1 MERIGL
7 TKIFISCAL
16 PYANGPCHLGH
27 LRSTYIPADI
37 YARYNRMAGNE
48 VLMVCATDEHGT
60 PIAVKADAEGIK
72 PIEVAKR
79 YHDMIAED
87 IRSCDISLDNFTRTT
102 DEMHYKISQDF
113 FKYLYDKG
121 LIYEETIQQLYCENC
136 EKFLPDRYVEGIC
149 PVCGAEARGDHC
161 EVCGRALDPIE
172 LLEPRCL
179 TCGNTPVIR
188 DSIQYFFK
196 LSHFQEQLEDY
207 ISTNEYLPPNVRN
220 YAQNW
225 LKEGLQ
231 DWIMTRDMKWGIPVP
246 LEGAEGKVI
255 YVWGEAFIGY
265 ISSAAQW
272 SRKSGKAWEDYWA
285 GHVVHFI
292 GKDIIYHHSLF
303 WPAMLLGHDC
313 KLPDDIFAGEF
324 LSLEGRKMSTSKNWV
339 IWVADFVKDFDSDL
353 LRYYL
358 TINAPLNKD
367 TDFSWD
373 EFQRRINDELADVI
387 GNFLHRTFTFTK
399 KFFDGKVPE
408 YKNPSADDIEFEQ
421 AIKELPDKVGELI
434 SGMKFRE
441 GLVEIILT
449 AKKGNKYF
457 NDQEPWKAVKEDM
470 EKASNCLYLSNQ
482 LCKAMAVLLKPY
494 IPNKADAICN
504 IINIPTEN
512 TWDDAKVFLEVGH
525 EINKAKPLFKKIEDK
540 VIEEQKEKLYKN
552 LEDSDIESKE
562 ESDKKG
568 SDKDKENK
576 NNDNE
581 SNVNNEG
588 EKMDLISI
596 DDFAKVEIRI
606 GKIVECE
613 KIEKSNKLLK
623 TQIDIGEKT
632 IQVVAG
638 LGKRYAP
645 EDLVGK
651 KVPVVTNLKPAKLMG
666 EKSEG
671 MIMAT
676 ESAAILTPDDCEI
689 GELLM

>member
-1 MERIGL
+1 
-7 TKIFISCAL
+7 
-16 PYANGPCHLGH
+16 
-27 LRSTYIPADI
+27 
-37 YARYNRMAGNE
+37 MAGNE

-60 PIAVKADAEGIK
+60 PIAVKADAEGKK

-102 DEMHYKISQDF
+102 DELQYKISQDF

-172 LLEPRCL
+172 LVEPKCL

-188 DSIQYFFK
+188 DSTQYFFK
-196 LSHFQEQLEDY
+196 LSHFQKQLEEY
-207 ISTNEYLPPNVRN
+207 IATNEYLPPNVRN

-272 SRKSGKAWEDYWA
+272 SRKSGKPWEDYWA

-387 GNFLHRTFTFTK
+387 GNFLHRTFTFTN

-408 YKNPSADDIEFEQ
+408 YKNPSEADLEFEQ

-434 SGMKFRE
+434 SDMKFRE

-482 LCKAMAVLLKPY
+482 LCKAMAILLKPY
-494 IPNKADAICN
+494 IPNKADAICD

-512 TWDDAKVFLEVGH
+512 TWDDAKVFLETGH

-552 LEDSDIESKE
+552 LEDSETGSKDKDDKKDSKKDKKNEKESK
-562 ESDKKG
+562 D
-568 SDKDKENK
+568 
-576 NNDNE
+576 
-581 SNVNNEG
+581 NNEG

>member
-1 MERIGL
+1 
-7 TKIFISCAL
+7 
-16 PYANGPCHLGH
+16 
-27 LRSTYIPADI
+27 
-37 YARYNRMAGNE
+37 MAGNE

-60 PIAVKADAEGIK
+60 PIAVKADAEGKK
-72 PIEVAKR
+72 PIEIAKR

-102 DEMHYKISQDF
+102 DELHYKISQDF

-172 LLEPRCL
+172 LLEPKCL

-188 DSIQYFFK
+188 DSTQYFFK
-196 LSHFQEQLEDY
+196 LSHFQKPLEEY

-255 YVWGEAFIGY
+255 YGWGEAFIGY

-272 SRKSGKAWEDYWA
+272 SRKSGKAWEDYWD

-408 YKNPSADDIEFEQ
+408 YANPSAEDLEFEQ
-421 AIKELPDKVGELI
+421 AIKELPDNVGDLI
-434 SGMKFRE
+434 ASMKFRE
-441 GLVEIILT
+441 GLVEIIKT

-552 LEDSDIESKE
+552 LEDSESDSKE
-562 ESDKKG
+562 NDSNDKK
-568 SDKDKENK
+568 SKDKDDKDSK
-576 NNDNE
+576 GKD
-581 SNVNNEG
+581 EG

-596 DDFAKVEIRI
+596 DDFAKVEIKI
-606 GKIVECE
+606 GKILECE

-623 TQIDIGEKT
+623 TQIDIGDKT

-645 EDLVGK
+645 EDLIGK

>member
-1 MERIGL
+1 
-7 TKIFISCAL
+7 
-16 PYANGPCHLGH
+16 
-27 LRSTYIPADI
+27 
-37 YARYNRMAGNE
+37 MAGNE

-60 PIAVKADAEGIK
+60 PIAVKADAEGK
-72 PIEVAKR
+72 EPIEVAKR
-79 YHDMIAED
+79 YHDMIVED
-87 IRSCDISLDNFTRTT
+87 INSCDISFDNFARTT
-102 DEMHYKISQDF
+102 DEIHYQISQNF

-172 LLEPRCL
+172 LVEPRCL

-188 DSIQYFFK
+188 DSTQYFFK
-196 LSHFQEQLEDY
+196 LSHFQKPLEEY
-207 ISTNEYLPPNVRN
+207 ISTNPYLPPNVRN

-265 ISSAAQW
+265 MSSAAAW
-272 SRKSGKAWEDYWA
+272 SKRTGIPWEDYWN

-303 WPAMLLGHDC
+303 WPAMLLGRDC

-339 IWVADFVKDFDSDL
+339 VWVADFVKDFDSDL

-373 EFQRRINDELADVI
+373 EFQRRVNDELADVI
-387 GNFLHRTFTFTK
+387 GNFLHRTFTFTN

-408 YKNPSADDIEFEQ
+408 YKNPSEADLEFEQ
-421 AIKELPDKVGELI
+421 AIKELPDKVGDLI
-434 SGMKFRE
+434 ADMKFRE

-494 IPNKADAICN
+494 IPNKADAICE

-512 TWDDAKVFLEVGH
+512 TWDDAKVFLETGH

-552 LEDSDIESKE
+552 LETQENESKDDKKDDKKSE
-562 ESDKKG
+562 ES
-568 SDKDKENK
+568 KD
-576 NNDNE
+576 
-581 SNVNNEG
+581 EG

-596 DDFAKVEIRI
+596 DEFAKVEIKI
-606 GKIVECE
+606 GKILECE
-613 KIEKSNKLLK
+613 KIEKSNKLLR
-623 TQIDIGEKT
+623 TQIDIGDKT
-632 IQVVAG
+632 IQVIAG

-666 EKSEG
+666 ELSEG

>member
-1 MERIGL
+1 
-7 TKIFISCAL
+7 
-16 PYANGPCHLGH
+16 
-27 LRSTYIPADI
+27 
-37 YARYNRMAGNE
+37 MAGND

-60 PIAVKADAEGIK
+60 PIAVKADAEGK
-72 PIEVAKR
+72 EPIEVAKR
-79 YHDMIAED
+79 YHDMIVED
-87 IRSCDISLDNFTRTT
+87 INSCDISFDNFARTT
-102 DEMHYKISQDF
+102 DEIHYKISQDF

-172 LLEPRCL
+172 LVEPKCL

-188 DSIQYFFK
+188 DSTQYFFK
-196 LSHFQEQLEDY
+196 LSHFQKPLEEY
-207 ISTNEYLPPNVRN
+207 ISTNPYLPPNVRN

-265 ISSAAQW
+265 MSSAAAW
-272 SRKSGKAWEDYWA
+272 SRRTGIPWEDYWN

-303 WPAMLLGHDC
+303 WPAMLLGRDC

-339 IWVADFVKDFDSDL
+339 VWVADFVKDFDSDL

-373 EFQRRINDELADVI
+373 EFQRRVNDELADVI

-408 YKNPSADDIEFEQ
+408 YKNPSEADLEFEQ
-421 AIKELPDKVGELI
+421 AIKELPDKVGDLI
-434 SGMKFRE
+434 ADMKFRE

-512 TWDDAKVFLEVGH
+512 TWDDAKVFLETGH

-552 LEDSDIESKE
+552 LETQENESKD
-562 ESDKKG
+562 DKKDDKKSKG
-568 SDKDKENK
+568 SKDKK
-576 NNDNE
+576 SKE
-581 SNVNNEG
+581 SKDEG

-596 DDFAKVEIRI
+596 DEFAKVEIKI
-606 GKIVECE
+606 GKILECE
-613 KIEKSNKLLK
+613 KIEKSNKLLR
-623 TQIDIGEKT
+623 TQIDIGDKT
-632 IQVVAG
+632 IQVIAG

-666 EKSEG
+666 ELSEG

>member
-1 MERIGL
+1 
-7 TKIFISCAL
+7 
-16 PYANGPCHLGH
+16 
-27 LRSTYIPADI
+27 
-37 YARYNRMAGNE
+37 MAGNE

-60 PIAVKADAEGIK
+60 PIAVKADAEGK
-72 PIEVAKR
+72 EPIEVAKR
-79 YHDMIAED
+79 YHDMIVED
-87 IRSCDISLDNFTRTT
+87 INSCDISFDNFARTT
-102 DEMHYKISQDF
+102 DKIHYQISQDF

-172 LLEPRCL
+172 LVEPKCL

-188 DSIQYFFK
+188 DSTQYFFK
-196 LSHFQEQLEDY
+196 LSHFQKPLEEY
-207 ISTNEYLPPNVRN
+207 ISTNPYLPPNVRN

-265 ISSAAQW
+265 MSSAAAW
-272 SRKSGKAWEDYWA
+272 SRRTGIPWEDYWN

-303 WPAMLLGHDC
+303 WPAMLLGRDC

-339 IWVADFVKDFDSDL
+339 VWVADFVKDFDSDL

-373 EFQRRINDELADVI
+373 EFQRRVNDELADVI

-408 YKNPSADDIEFEQ
+408 YKNPSEADLEFEQ
-421 AIKELPDKVGELI
+421 AIKELPDKVGDLI
-434 SGMKFRE
+434 ADMKFRE

-494 IPNKADAICN
+494 IPNKADAICE

-512 TWDDAKVFLEVGH
+512 TWDDAKVFLETGH

-540 VIEEQKEKLYKN
+540 VIEAQKEKLYKN
-552 LEDSDIESKE
+552 LETQENESKDDKKDEKKSE
-562 ESDKKG
+562 ES
-568 SDKDKENK
+568 KD
-576 NNDNE
+576 
-581 SNVNNEG
+581 EG

-596 DDFAKVEIRI
+596 DEFAKVEIKI
-606 GKIVECE
+606 GKILECE
-613 KIEKSNKLLK
+613 KIEKSNKLLR
-623 TQIDIGEKT
+623 TQIDIGDKT
-632 IQVVAG
+632 IQVIAG

-666 EKSEG
+666 GIVKTSQ
-671 MIMAT
+671 
-676 ESAAILTPDDCEI
+676 LR
-689 GELLM
+689 

>member
-1 MERIGL
+1 
-7 TKIFISCAL
+7 
-16 PYANGPCHLGH
+16 
-27 LRSTYIPADI
+27 
-37 YARYNRMAGNE
+37 MAGNE

-60 PIAVKADAEGIK
+60 PIAVKADAEGK
-72 PIEVAKR
+72 EPIEVAKR
-79 YHDMIAED
+79 YHDMIVED
-87 IRSCDISLDNFTRTT
+87 INSCDISFDNFARTT
-102 DEMHYKISQDF
+102 DEIHYQISQNF

-172 LLEPRCL
+172 LVEPKCL

-188 DSIQYFFK
+188 DSTQYFFK
-196 LSHFQEQLEDY
+196 LSHFQKPLEEY
-207 ISTNEYLPPNVRN
+207 ISTNPYLPPNVRN

-265 ISSAAQW
+265 MSSAAAW
-272 SRKSGKAWEDYWA
+272 SRRTGIPWEDYWN

-303 WPAMLLGHDC
+303 WPAMLLGRDC

-339 IWVADFVKDFDSDL
+339 VWVADFVKDFDSDL

-373 EFQRRINDELADVI
+373 EFQRRVNDELADVI

-408 YKNPSADDIEFEQ
+408 YKNPSEADLEFEQ
-421 AIKELPDKVGELI
+421 AIKELPDKVGDLI
-434 SGMKFRE
+434 ADMKFRE

-512 TWDDAKVFLEVGH
+512 TWDDAKVFLETGH

-540 VIEEQKEKLYKN
+540 VIEAQKEKLYKN
-552 LEDSDIESKE
+552 LETQENESKD
-562 ESDKKG
+562 DKKD
-568 SDKDKENK
+568 DKKSKESK
-576 NNDNE
+576 D
-581 SNVNNEG
+581 EG

-596 DDFAKVEIRI
+596 DEFAKVEIKI
-606 GKIVECE
+606 GKILECE
-613 KIEKSNKLLK
+613 KIEKSNKLLR
-623 TQIDIGEKT
+623 TQIDIGDKT
-632 IQVVAG
+632 IQVIAG

-666 EKSEG
+666 ELSEG

>member
-1 MERIGL
+1 
-7 TKIFISCAL
+7 
-16 PYANGPCHLGH
+16 
-27 LRSTYIPADI
+27 
-37 YARYNRMAGNE
+37 MAGNE

-60 PIAVKADAEGIK
+60 PIAVKADAEGKK

-102 DEMHYKISQDF
+102 DELHYKISQDF

-149 PVCGAEARGDHC
+149 PVCGADARGDHC

-172 LLEPRCL
+172 LVEPRCL

-188 DSIQYFFK
+188 DSTQYFFK
-196 LSHFQEQLEDY
+196 LSHFQEQLEEY

-272 SRKSGKAWEDYWA
+272 SRKTGIPWEDYWD

-387 GNFLHRTFTFTK
+387 GNFLHRTFTFTN

-408 YKNPSADDIEFEQ
+408 YKNPSEYDLEFEQ
-421 AIKELPDKVGELI
+421 SIKELPDKVGELI
-434 SGMKFRE
+434 AAMKFRE
-441 GLVEIILT
+441 GLVEIIKT

-494 IPNKADAICN
+494 IPNKADAICD
-504 IINIPTEN
+504 IINISTEN
-512 TWDDAKVFLEVGH
+512 TWDDAKVFLEEGH

-540 VIEEQKEKLYKN
+540 VIAEQKEKLYKN
-552 LEDSDIESKE
+552 LEDSDSESKDKSNKKDSK
-562 ESDKKG
+562 ESG
-568 SDKDKENK
+568 KDK
-576 NNDNE
+576 NNDKGSKDND
-581 SNVNNEG
+581 EG

-623 TQIDIGEKT
+623 TQIDIGDKT

-638 LGKRYAP
+638 LGKRYDP

>member
-1 MERIGL
+1 
-7 TKIFISCAL
+7 
-16 PYANGPCHLGH
+16 
-27 LRSTYIPADI
+27 
-37 YARYNRMAGNE
+37 MAGNE

-60 PIAVKADAEGIK
+60 PIAVKADAEGK
-72 PIEVAKR
+72 EPIEVAKR
-79 YHDMIAED
+79 YHDMIVED
-87 IRSCDISLDNFTRTT
+87 INSCDISFDNFARTT
-102 DEMHYKISQDF
+102 DEIHYQISQDF
-113 FKYLYDKG
+113 FKYLYNKG

-172 LLEPRCL
+172 LVEPKCL

-188 DSIQYFFK
+188 DSTQYFFK
-196 LSHFQEQLEDY
+196 LSHFQKPLEEY
-207 ISTNEYLPPNVRN
+207 ITTNPYLPPNVRN

-265 ISSAAQW
+265 MSSAAAW
-272 SRKSGKAWEDYWA
+272 SRRTGIPWEDYWN

-303 WPAMLLGHDC
+303 WPAMLLGRDC

-339 IWVADFVKDFDSDL
+339 VWVADFVKDFDSDL

-373 EFQRRINDELADVI
+373 EFQRRVNDELADVI

-408 YKNPSADDIEFEQ
+408 YKNPSEADLEFEQ
-421 AIKELPDKVGELI
+421 AIKELPDKVGDLI
-434 SGMKFRE
+434 ADMKFRE

-457 NDQEPWKAVKEDM
+457 KDQEPWKAVKEDM

-494 IPNKADAICN
+494 IPNKADAICE

-512 TWDDAKVFLEVGH
+512 TWDDAKVFLETGH

-552 LEDSDIESKE
+552 LETQENESKD
-562 ESDKKG
+562 DKKDEKK
-568 SDKDKENK
+568 SKESKD
-576 NNDNE
+576 
-581 SNVNNEG
+581 EG

-596 DDFAKVEIRI
+596 DEFAKVEIKI
-606 GKIVECE
+606 GKILECE
-613 KIEKSNKLLK
+613 KIEKSNKLLR
-623 TQIDIGEKT
+623 TQIDIGDKT
-632 IQVVAG
+632 IQVIAG

-666 EKSEG
+666 ELSEG

>member
-1 MERIGL
+1 
-7 TKIFISCAL
+7 
-16 PYANGPCHLGH
+16 
-27 LRSTYIPADI
+27 
-37 YARYNRMAGNE
+37 MAGND

-60 PIAVKADAEGIK
+60 PIAVKADAEGK
-72 PIEVAKR
+72 EPIEVAKR
-79 YHDMIAED
+79 YHDMIVED
-87 IRSCDISLDNFTRTT
+87 INSCDISFDNFARTT
-102 DEMHYKISQDF
+102 DNIHYQISQDF

-172 LLEPRCL
+172 LVEPKCL

-188 DSIQYFFK
+188 DSTQYFFK
-196 LSHFQEQLEDY
+196 LSHFQKPLEEY
-207 ISTNEYLPPNVRN
+207 ISTNPYLPPNVRN

-265 ISSAAQW
+265 ISSAAAW
-272 SRKSGKAWEDYWA
+272 SRRTGIPWEDYWN

-303 WPAMLLGHDC
+303 WPAMLLGRDC

-339 IWVADFVKDFDSDL
+339 VWVADFVKDFDSDL

-373 EFQRRINDELADVI
+373 EFQRRVNDELADVI

-408 YKNPSADDIEFEQ
+408 YKNPSEADLEFEQ
-421 AIKELPDKVGELI
+421 AIKELPDKVGDLI
-434 SGMKFRE
+434 ADMKFRE

-494 IPNKADAICN
+494 IPNKADAICE

-512 TWDDAKVFLEVGH
+512 TWDDAKVFLETGH

-540 VIEEQKEKLYKN
+540 VIEAQKEKLYKN
-552 LEDSDIESKE
+552 LETQENESKDDKKDEKKSE
-562 ESDKKG
+562 ESID
-568 SDKDKENK
+568 
-576 NNDNE
+576 
-581 SNVNNEG
+581 EG

-596 DDFAKVEIRI
+596 DEFAKVEIKI
-606 GKIVECE
+606 GKILECE
-613 KIEKSNKLLK
+613 KIEKSNKLLR
-623 TQIDIGEKT
+623 TQIDIGDKT
-632 IQVVAG
+632 IQVIAG

-666 EKSEG
+666 ELSEG

>member
-1 MERIGL
+1 M

-60 PIAVKADAEGIK
+60 PIAVRADAEGKK
-72 PIEVAKR
+72 PIEIAKR
-79 YHDMIAED
+79 YHDMIEED
-87 IRSCDISLDNFTRTT
+87 IKSCDITLDNFGRTS
-102 DEMHYKISQDF
+102 DELHYKISQDF
-113 FKYLYDKG
+113 FLYLYNKG
-121 LIYEETIQQLYCENC
+121 LIYEEAIQQLYCGDC

-149 PVCGAEARGDHC
+149 PVCGADARGDHC
-161 EVCGRALDPIE
+161 ESCGRALDPIE
-172 LLEPRCL
+172 LEEPKCL
-179 TCGNTPVIR
+179 TCGHTPVIR
-188 DSIQYFFK
+188 DSTQYFFK
-196 LSHFQEQLEDY
+196 LSHFQSQLEEY
-207 ISTNEYLPPNVRN
+207 ISTNEYLPANVRN
-220 YAQNW
+220 YAENW

-265 ISSAAQW
+265 ISSAAAW
-272 SRKSGKAWEDYWA
+272 SRRTGIPWEDYWD

-303 WPAMLLGHDC
+303 WPAMLMGHDC

-339 IWVADFVKDFDSDL
+339 IWVSDFVKDFESDL

-358 TINAPLNKD
+358 TVNAPLNKD

-373 EFQRRINDELADVI
+373 DFGRRINDELADVI

-399 KFFDGKVPE
+399 KFFDSRIPE
-408 YKNPSADDIEFEQ
+408 YADPSEEDLAFEKE
-421 AIKELPDKVGELI
+421 IKGLAGTVGELI
-434 SGMKFRE
+434 STMKFRE
-441 GLVEIILT
+441 GLVEIVRV
-449 AKKGNKYF
+449 AKAGNKYF
-457 NDQEPWKAVKEDM
+457 NDMEPWKAVKENPQ
-470 EKASNCLYLSNQ
+470 KAANCLYLSNQ
-482 LCKAMAVLLKPY
+482 LSHALAILLKPY
-494 IPNKADAICN
+494 IPNKADAICDIMN
-504 IINIPTEN
+504 ISKDNG
-512 TWDDAKVFLEVGH
+512 WDDASEFLESGH
-525 EINKAKPLFKKIEDK
+525 QINKAKPLFKKIDSE
-540 VIEEQKEKLYKN
+540 VIEAQKEKLYKN
-552 LEDSDIESKE
+552 LEEY
-562 ESDKKG
+562 ESDSKNDEG
-568 SDKDKENK
+568 VKDKSKKEK
-576 NNDNE
+576 TKEDD
-581 SNVNNEG
+581 G

-596 DDFAKVEIRI
+596 DDFAKVEIKI
-606 GKIVECE
+606 GQVVECE

-623 TQIDIGEKT
+623 TQIDIGDKT

-645 EDLVGK
+645 EDLIGK
-651 KVPVVTNLKPAKLMG
+651 KLPVVTNLKPAKLMG

>member
-1 MERIGL
+1 
-7 TKIFISCAL
+7 
-16 PYANGPCHLGH
+16 
-27 LRSTYIPADI
+27 
-37 YARYNRMAGNE
+37 
-48 VLMVCATDEHGT
+48 
-60 PIAVKADAEGIK
+60 
-72 PIEVAKR
+72 
-79 YHDMIAED
+79 MIVED
-87 IRSCDISLDNFTRTT
+87 INSCDISFDNFARTT
-102 DEMHYKISQDF
+102 DEIHYQISQDF

-172 LLEPRCL
+172 LVEPKCL

-188 DSIQYFFK
+188 DSTQYFFK
-196 LSHFQEQLEDY
+196 LSHFQKPLEEY
-207 ISTNEYLPPNVRN
+207 ISTNPYLPPNVRN

-265 ISSAAQW
+265 MSSAAAW
-272 SRKSGKAWEDYWA
+272 SRRTGIPWEDYWN

-303 WPAMLLGHDC
+303 WPAMLLGRDC

-339 IWVADFVKDFDSDL
+339 VWVADFVKDFDSDL

-373 EFQRRINDELADVI
+373 EFQRRVNDELADVI

-408 YKNPSADDIEFEQ
+408 YKNPSEADLEFEQ
-421 AIKELPDKVGELI
+421 AIKELPDKVGDLI
-434 SGMKFRE
+434 ADMKFRE

-470 EKASNCLYLSNQ
+470 ERASNCLYLSNQ

-494 IPNKADAICN
+494 IPNKADAICE

-512 TWDDAKVFLEVGH
+512 TWDDAKVFLETGH

-540 VIEEQKEKLYKN
+540 VIEAQKEKLYKN
-552 LEDSDIESKE
+552 LETQENESKD
-562 ESDKKG
+562 DKKD
-568 SDKDKENK
+568 DKKSKESK
-576 NNDNE
+576 D
-581 SNVNNEG
+581 EG

-596 DDFAKVEIRI
+596 DEFAKVEIKI
-606 GKIVECE
+606 GKILECE
-613 KIEKSNKLLK
+613 KIEKSNKLLR
-623 TQIDIGEKT
+623 TQIDIGDKT
-632 IQVVAG
+632 IQVIAG

-666 EKSEG
+666 ELSEG

>member
-1 MERIGL
+1 M

-60 PIAVKADAEGIK
+60 PIAVKADAEGKK

-102 DEMHYKISQDF
+102 DELHYKISQDF

-136 EKFLPDRYVEGIC
+136 EKFLPE
-149 PVCGAEARGDHC
+149 GDHC

-172 LLEPRCL
+172 LVEPKCL

-188 DSIQYFFK
+188 DSTQYFFK
-196 LSHFQEQLEDY
+196 LSHFQKQLEEY
-207 ISTNEYLPPNVRN
+207 IATNEYLPPNVRN

-272 SRKSGKAWEDYWA
+272 SRKSGKPWEDYWA

-387 GNFLHRTFTFTK
+387 GNFLHRTFTFTN

-408 YKNPSADDIEFEQ
+408 YKNPSEADLEFEQ

-434 SGMKFRE
+434 SDMKFRE

-482 LCKAMAVLLKPY
+482 LCKAMAILLKPY
-494 IPNKADAICN
+494 IPNKADAICD

-512 TWDDAKVFLEVGH
+512 TWDDAKVFLETGH

-552 LEDSDIESKE
+552 LEDSETGSKDKDDKKDSKKDKKNEKESK
-562 ESDKKG
+562 D
-568 SDKDKENK
+568 
-576 NNDNE
+576 
-581 SNVNNEG
+581 NNEG

>member
-1 MERIGL
+1 M

-60 PIAVKADAEGIK
+60 PIAVKADAEGKK

-102 DEMHYKISQDF
+102 DELHYKISQDF

-172 LLEPRCL
+172 LVEPKCL

-188 DSIQYFFK
+188 DSTQYFFK
-196 LSHFQEQLEDY
+196 LSHFQKQLEEY

-272 SRKSGKAWEDYWA
+272 SRKSGKAWEDYWD

-408 YKNPSADDIEFEQ
+408 YKNPSEADLEFEQ
-421 AIKELPDKVGELI
+421 AIKELPDKVGQLI
-434 SGMKFRE
+434 ADMKFRE

-494 IPNKADAICN
+494 IPNKADAICD

-512 TWDDAKVFLEVGH
+512 AWDDAKVFLETGH

-552 LEDSDIESKE
+552 LEGSES
-562 ESDKKG
+562 ESNDKDDKKG
-568 SDKDKENK
+568 SDKDKK
-576 NNDNE
+576 KDKE
-581 SNVNNEG
+581 SKDDEG

-606 GKIVECE
+606 GQIVECE

-638 LGKRYAP
+638 LGKRYSP
-645 EDLVGK
+645 EDLIGK

>member
-1 MERIGL
+1 
-7 TKIFISCAL
+7 
-16 PYANGPCHLGH
+16 
-27 LRSTYIPADI
+27 
-37 YARYNRMAGNE
+37 MAGNE

-60 PIAVKADAEGIK
+60 PIAVKADAEGKK

-102 DEMHYKISQDF
+102 DELHYKISQDF

-149 PVCGAEARGDHC
+149 PVCGADARGDHC

-172 LLEPRCL
+172 LVEPRCL

-188 DSIQYFFK
+188 DSTQYFFK
-196 LSHFQEQLEDY
+196 LSHFQEQLEEY

-272 SRKSGKAWEDYWA
+272 SRKTGIPWEDYWD

-387 GNFLHRTFTFTK
+387 GNFLHRTFTFTN

-408 YKNPSADDIEFEQ
+408 YKNPSEYDLEFEQ
-421 AIKELPDKVGELI
+421 SINELPDKVGELI
-434 SGMKFRE
+434 AAMKFRE
-441 GLVEIILT
+441 GLVEIIKT

-494 IPNKADAICN
+494 IPNKADAICD
-504 IINIPTEN
+504 IINISTEN
-512 TWDDAKVFLEVGH
+512 TWDDAKVFLEECH

-540 VIEEQKEKLYKN
+540 VIAEQKEKLYKN
-552 LEDSDIESKE
+552 LEDSDSESKDKSNKKDSK
-562 ESDKKG
+562 ESG
-568 SDKDKENK
+568 KDK
-576 NNDNE
+576 NNDKGSKDND
-581 SNVNNEG
+581 EG

>member
-1 MERIGL
+1 
-7 TKIFISCAL
+7 
-16 PYANGPCHLGH
+16 
-27 LRSTYIPADI
+27 
-37 YARYNRMAGNE
+37 MAGND

-60 PIAVKADAEGIK
+60 PIAVKADAEGK
-72 PIEVAKR
+72 EPIEVAKR
-79 YHDMIAED
+79 YHDMIVED
-87 IRSCDISLDNFTRTT
+87 INSCDISFDNFARTT
-102 DEMHYKISQDF
+102 DKIHYQISQNF
-113 FKYLYDKG
+113 FKYLYNKG

-172 LLEPRCL
+172 LVEPKCL

-188 DSIQYFFK
+188 DSTQYFFK
-196 LSHFQEQLEDY
+196 LSHFQKPLEEY
-207 ISTNEYLPPNVRN
+207 ITTNPYLPPNVRN

-265 ISSAAQW
+265 MSSAAAW
-272 SRKSGKAWEDYWA
+272 SRRTGIPWEDYWN

-303 WPAMLLGHDC
+303 WPAMLLGRDC

-339 IWVADFVKDFDSDL
+339 VWVADFVKDFDSDL

-373 EFQRRINDELADVI
+373 EFQRRVNDELADVI

-408 YKNPSADDIEFEQ
+408 YNNPSEADLEFEQ
-421 AIKELPDKVGELI
+421 AIKELPDKVGDLI
-434 SGMKFRE
+434 ADMKFRE

-512 TWDDAKVFLEVGH
+512 TWDDAKVFLETGH

-540 VIEEQKEKLYKN
+540 VIEAQKEKLYKN
-552 LEDSDIESKE
+552 LETQENESKDDKKDEKKSE
-562 ESDKKG
+562 ESID
-568 SDKDKENK
+568 
-576 NNDNE
+576 
-581 SNVNNEG
+581 EG

-596 DDFAKVEIRI
+596 DEFAKVEIKI
-606 GKIVECE
+606 GKILECE
-613 KIEKSNKLLK
+613 KIEKSNKLLR
-623 TQIDIGEKT
+623 TQIDIGDKT
-632 IQVVAG
+632 IQVIAG

-666 EKSEG
+666 ELSEG

>member
-1 MERIGL
+1 
-7 TKIFISCAL
+7 
-16 PYANGPCHLGH
+16 
-27 LRSTYIPADI
+27 
-37 YARYNRMAGNE
+37 MAGNE

-60 PIAVKADAEGIK
+60 PIAVKADAEGKK

-102 DEMHYKISQDF
+102 DELHYKISQDF

-149 PVCGAEARGDHC
+149 PVCGADARGDHC

-172 LLEPRCL
+172 LVEPRCL

-188 DSIQYFFK
+188 DSTQYFFK
-196 LSHFQEQLEDY
+196 LSHFQEQLEEY

-272 SRKSGKAWEDYWA
+272 SRKTGIPWEDYWD

-387 GNFLHRTFTFTK
+387 GNFLHRTFTFTN

-408 YKNPSADDIEFEQ
+408 YKNPSEYDLEFEQ
-421 AIKELPDKVGELI
+421 SIKELPDKVGELI
-434 SGMKFRE
+434 AAMKFRE
-441 GLVEIILT
+441 GLVEIIKT

-494 IPNKADAICN
+494 IPNKADAICD
-504 IINIPTEN
+504 IINISTEN
-512 TWDDAKVFLEVGH
+512 TWDDAKVFLEECH

-540 VIEEQKEKLYKN
+540 VIAEQKEKLYKN
-552 LEDSDIESKE
+552 LEDSDSESKDKSNKKDSK
-562 ESDKKG
+562 ESG
-568 SDKDKENK
+568 KDK
-576 NNDNE
+576 NNDKGSKDND
-581 SNVNNEG
+581 EG

-645 EDLVGK
+645 EDLIGK

>member
-1 MERIGL
+1 
-7 TKIFISCAL
+7 
-16 PYANGPCHLGH
+16 
-27 LRSTYIPADI
+27 
-37 YARYNRMAGNE
+37 MAGNE

-60 PIAVKADAEGIK
+60 PIAVKADAEGK
-72 PIEVAKR
+72 EPIEVAKR
-79 YHDMIAED
+79 YHDMIVED
-87 IRSCDISLDNFTRTT
+87 INSCDISFDNFARTT
-102 DEMHYKISQDF
+102 DKIHYQISQDF

-172 LLEPRCL
+172 LVEPKCL

-188 DSIQYFFK
+188 DSTQYFFK
-196 LSHFQEQLEDY
+196 LSHFQKPLEEY
-207 ISTNEYLPPNVRN
+207 ITTNPYLPPNVRN

-265 ISSAAQW
+265 MSSAAAW
-272 SRKSGKAWEDYWA
+272 SRRTGIPWEDYWN

-303 WPAMLLGHDC
+303 WPAMLLGRDC

-339 IWVADFVKDFDSDL
+339 VWVADFVKDFDSDL

-373 EFQRRINDELADVI
+373 EFQRRVNDELADVI

-408 YKNPSADDIEFEQ
+408 YKNPSDADLEFEQ
-421 AIKELPDKVGELI
+421 AIKELPDKVGDLI
-434 SGMKFRE
+434 ADMKFRE

-494 IPNKADAICN
+494 IPNKADAICE

-512 TWDDAKVFLEVGH
+512 TWDDAKVFLETGH

-540 VIEEQKEKLYKN
+540 VIEAQKEKLYKN
-552 LEDSDIESKE
+552 LETQENESKDDKKDEKKSE
-562 ESDKKG
+562 ESID
-568 SDKDKENK
+568 
-576 NNDNE
+576 
-581 SNVNNEG
+581 EG

-596 DDFAKVEIRI
+596 DEFAKVEIKI
-606 GKIVECE
+606 GKILECE
-613 KIEKSNKLLK
+613 KIEKSNKLLR
-623 TQIDIGEKT
+623 TQIDIGDKT
-632 IQVVAG
+632 IQVIAG

-666 EKSEG
+666 ELSEG

>member
-1 MERIGL
+1 
-7 TKIFISCAL
+7 
-16 PYANGPCHLGH
+16 
-27 LRSTYIPADI
+27 
-37 YARYNRMAGNE
+37 MAGNE

-60 PIAVKADAEGIK
+60 PIAVKADAEGKK

-102 DEMHYKISQDF
+102 DELHYKISQDF

-149 PVCGAEARGDHC
+149 PVCGADARGDHC

-172 LLEPRCL
+172 LVEPRCL

-188 DSIQYFFK
+188 DSTQYFFK
-196 LSHFQEQLEDY
+196 LSHFQEQLEEY

-272 SRKSGKAWEDYWA
+272 SRKTGIPWEDYWD

-387 GNFLHRTFTFTK
+387 GNFLHRTFTFTN

-408 YKNPSADDIEFEQ
+408 YKNPSEYDLEFEQ
-421 AIKELPDKVGELI
+421 SIKELPDKVGELI
-434 SGMKFRE
+434 AAMKFRE
-441 GLVEIILT
+441 GLVEIIKT

-494 IPNKADAICN
+494 IPNKADAICD
-504 IINIPTEN
+504 IINISTEN
-512 TWDDAKVFLEVGH
+512 TWDDAKVFLEECH

-540 VIEEQKEKLYKN
+540 VIAEQKEKLYKN
-552 LEDSDIESKE
+552 LEDSDSESKDKSNKKDSK
-562 ESDKKG
+562 ESG
-568 SDKDKENK
+568 KDK
-576 NNDNE
+576 NNDKGSKDND
-581 SNVNNEG
+581 EG

-623 TQIDIGEKT
+623 TQIDIGDKT

-638 LGKRYAP
+638 LGKRYDP

-676 ESAAILTPDDCEI
+676 ESAAILTPD
-689 GELLM
+689 ELF

>member
-1 MERIGL
+1 
-7 TKIFISCAL
+7 
-16 PYANGPCHLGH
+16 
-27 LRSTYIPADI
+27 
-37 YARYNRMAGNE
+37 
-48 VLMVCATDEHGT
+48 
-60 PIAVKADAEGIK
+60 
-72 PIEVAKR
+72 
-79 YHDMIAED
+79 MIAED

-102 DEMHYKISQDF
+102 DELHYKISQDF
-113 FKYLYDKG
+113 FKCLYDKG

-172 LLEPRCL
+172 LVEPKCL

-188 DSIQYFFK
+188 DSTQYFFK
-196 LSHFQEQLEDY
+196 LSHFQNQLEEY

-220 YAQNW
+220 YAKNW

-255 YVWGEAFIGY
+255 YVWGEAFLGY

-272 SRKSGKAWEDYWA
+272 SRKSGKAWEDYWD
-285 GHVVHFI
+285 GHVVDFI

-387 GNFLHRTFTFTK
+387 GNFLHRTFTFTN

-408 YKNPSADDIEFEQ
+408 YKNPSAEDLEFEQ
-421 AIKELPDKVGELI
+421 AIKELPDKVGKLI
-434 SGMKFRE
+434 SDMKFRE

-482 LCKAMAVLLKPY
+482 LCKAMAILLKPY
-494 IPNKADAICN
+494 IPNKADSICD

-512 TWDDAKVFLEVGH
+512 AWDDAKVFLEEGH
-525 EINKAKPLFKKIEDK
+525 PVNKAKPLFKKIEDK

-552 LEDSDIESKE
+552 LEDSETESKDK
-562 ESDKKG
+562 SDKKD
-568 SDKDKENK
+568 SKKDSNNDSNKDKSHGK
-576 NNDNE
+576 E
-581 SNVNNEG
+581 SKDNNEG

-623 TQIDIGEKT
+623 TQIDIGDKT

>member
-1 MERIGL
+1 
-7 TKIFISCAL
+7 
-16 PYANGPCHLGH
+16 
-27 LRSTYIPADI
+27 
-37 YARYNRMAGNE
+37 MAGND

-60 PIAVKADAEGIK
+60 PIAVKADAEGK
-72 PIEVAKR
+72 EPIEVAKR
-79 YHDMIAED
+79 YHDMIVED
-87 IRSCDISLDNFTRTT
+87 INSCDISFDNFARTT
-102 DEMHYKISQDF
+102 DEIHYKISQDF

-172 LLEPRCL
+172 LVEPKCL

-188 DSIQYFFK
+188 DSTQYFFK
-196 LSHFQEQLEDY
+196 LSHFQKPLEEY
-207 ISTNEYLPPNVRN
+207 ISTNPYLPPNVRN

-265 ISSAAQW
+265 MSSAAAW
-272 SRKSGKAWEDYWA
+272 SRRTGIPWEDYWN

-303 WPAMLLGHDC
+303 WPAMLLGRDC

-339 IWVADFVKDFDSDL
+339 VWVADFVKDFDSDL

-373 EFQRRINDELADVI
+373 EFQRRVNDELADVI
-387 GNFLHRTFTFTK
+387 GNFLHRTFTFTN

-408 YKNPSADDIEFEQ
+408 YKNPSEADLEFEQ
-421 AIKELPDKVGELI
+421 AIKELPDKVGDLI
-434 SGMKFRE
+434 ADMKFRE

-494 IPNKADAICN
+494 IPNKADAICE

-512 TWDDAKVFLEVGH
+512 TWDDAKVFLETGH

-540 VIEEQKEKLYKN
+540 VIEAQKEKLYKN
-552 LEDSDIESKE
+552 LETQENESKD
-562 ESDKKG
+562 DKKE
-568 SDKDKENK
+568 ENK
-576 NNDNE
+576 SKE
-581 SNVNNEG
+581 SKDEG

-596 DDFAKVEIRI
+596 DEFAKVEIKI
-606 GKIVECE
+606 GKILECE
-613 KIEKSNKLLK
+613 KIEKSNKLLR
-623 TQIDIGEKT
+623 TQIDIGDKT
-632 IQVVAG
+632 IQVIAG

-666 EKSEG
+666 ELSEG

>member
-1 MERIGL
+1 
-7 TKIFISCAL
+7 
-16 PYANGPCHLGH
+16 
-27 LRSTYIPADI
+27 
-37 YARYNRMAGNE
+37 MAGNE

-60 PIAVKADAEGIK
+60 PIAVKADAEGK
-72 PIEVAKR
+72 EPIEVAKR
-79 YHDMIAED
+79 YHDMIVED
-87 IRSCDISLDNFTRTT
+87 INSCDISFDNFARTT
-102 DEMHYKISQDF
+102 DEIHYQISQDF

-172 LLEPRCL
+172 LVEPKCL

-188 DSIQYFFK
+188 DSTQYFFK
-196 LSHFQEQLEDY
+196 LSHFQKPLEEY
-207 ISTNEYLPPNVRN
+207 ISTNPYLPPNVRN

-265 ISSAAQW
+265 MSSAAAW
-272 SRKSGKAWEDYWA
+272 SRRTGIPWEDYWN

-303 WPAMLLGHDC
+303 WPAMLLGRDC

-339 IWVADFVKDFDSDL
+339 VWVADFVKDFDSDL

-373 EFQRRINDELADVI
+373 EFQRRVNDELADVI

-408 YKNPSADDIEFEQ
+408 YKNPSEADLEFEQ
-421 AIKELPDKVGELI
+421 AIKELPDKVGDLI
-434 SGMKFRE
+434 ADMKFRE

-494 IPNKADAICN
+494 IPNKADAICE

-512 TWDDAKVFLEVGH
+512 TWDDAKVFLETGH

-552 LEDSDIESKE
+552 LETQENESKD
-562 ESDKKG
+562 DKKDEKK
-568 SDKDKENK
+568 SKESKD
-576 NNDNE
+576 
-581 SNVNNEG
+581 EG

-596 DDFAKVEIRI
+596 DEFAKVEIKI
-606 GKIVECE
+606 GKILECE
-613 KIEKSNKLLK
+613 KIEKSNKLLR
-623 TQIDIGEKT
+623 TQIDIGDKT
-632 IQVVAG
+632 IQVIAG

-666 EKSEG
+666 ELSEG

>member
-1 MERIGL
+1 
-7 TKIFISCAL
+7 
-16 PYANGPCHLGH
+16 
-27 LRSTYIPADI
+27 
-37 YARYNRMAGNE
+37 MAGNE

-60 PIAVKADAEGIK
+60 PIAVKADAEGKK

-102 DEMHYKISQDF
+102 DELHYKISQDF

-172 LLEPRCL
+172 LVEPKCL

-188 DSIQYFFK
+188 DSTQYFFK
-196 LSHFQEQLEDY
+196 LSHFQKQLEEY
-207 ISTNEYLPPNVRN
+207 IATNEYLPPNVRN

-272 SRKSGKAWEDYWA
+272 SRKSGKPWEDYWA

-387 GNFLHRTFTFTK
+387 GNFLHRTFTFTN

-408 YKNPSADDIEFEQ
+408 YKNPSEADLEFEQ

-434 SGMKFRE
+434 SDMKFRE

-482 LCKAMAVLLKPY
+482 LCKAMAILLKPY
-494 IPNKADAICN
+494 IPNKADAICD

-512 TWDDAKVFLEVGH
+512 TWDDAKVFLETGH

-552 LEDSDIESKE
+552 LEDSETGSKDKDDKKDSKKDKKNEKESK
-562 ESDKKG
+562 D
-568 SDKDKENK
+568 
-576 NNDNE
+576 
-581 SNVNNEG
+581 NNEG

-596 DDFAKVEIRI
+596 DDFAKVEIKI
-606 GKIVECE
+606 GKILECE

>member
-1 MERIGL
+1 
-7 TKIFISCAL
+7 
-16 PYANGPCHLGH
+16 
-27 LRSTYIPADI
+27 
-37 YARYNRMAGNE
+37 MAGNE

-60 PIAVKADAEGIK
+60 PIAVKADAEGK
-72 PIEVAKR
+72 EPIEVAKR
-79 YHDMIAED
+79 YHDMIVED
-87 IRSCDISLDNFTRTT
+87 INSCDISFDNFARTT
-102 DEMHYKISQDF
+102 DEIHYQISQNF

-172 LLEPRCL
+172 LVEPRCL

-196 LSHFQEQLEDY
+196 LSHFQKPLEEY
-207 ISTNEYLPPNVRN
+207 ISTNPYLPPNVRN

-265 ISSAAQW
+265 MSSAAAW
-272 SRKSGKAWEDYWA
+272 SRRTGIPWEDYWN

-292 GKDIIYHHSLF
+292 GKDIIYHHSLY
-303 WPAMLLGHDC
+303 WPAMLLGRDC

-339 IWVADFVKDFDSDL
+339 VWVADFVKDFDSDL

-373 EFQRRINDELADVI
+373 EFQRRVNDELADVI
-387 GNFLHRTFTFTK
+387 GNFLHRTFTFTN

-408 YKNPSADDIEFEQ
+408 YKNPNEDDLEFEQ
-421 AIKELPDKVGELI
+421 AIKELPDKVGDLI
-434 SGMKFRE
+434 ADMKFRE

-470 EKASNCLYLSNQ
+470 ERASNCLYLSNQ

-494 IPNKADAICN
+494 IPNKADAICE

-512 TWDDAKVFLEVGH
+512 TWDDAKVFLETGH

-552 LEDSDIESKE
+552 LETQENESKDDKKDDKKNE
-562 ESDKKG
+562 ES
-568 SDKDKENK
+568 KD
-576 NNDNE
+576 D
-581 SNVNNEG
+581 EG

-596 DDFAKVEIRI
+596 DEFAKVEIKI
-606 GKIVECE
+606 GKILECE
-613 KIEKSNKLLK
+613 KIEKSNKLLR
-623 TQIDIGEKT
+623 TQIDIGDKT
-632 IQVVAG
+632 IQVIAG

-666 EKSEG
+666 ELSEG

>member
-1 MERIGL
+1 
-7 TKIFISCAL
+7 
-16 PYANGPCHLGH
+16 
-27 LRSTYIPADI
+27 
-37 YARYNRMAGNE
+37 MAGND

-60 PIAVKADAEGIK
+60 PIAVKADAEGK
-72 PIEVAKR
+72 EPIEVAKR
-79 YHDMIAED
+79 YHDMIVED
-87 IRSCDISLDNFTRTT
+87 INSCDISFDNFARTT
-102 DEMHYKISQDF
+102 DKIHYQISQDF
-113 FKYLYDKG
+113 FKYLYNKG

-172 LLEPRCL
+172 LVEPKCL

-188 DSIQYFFK
+188 DSTQYFFK
-196 LSHFQEQLEDY
+196 LSHFQKPLEEY
-207 ISTNEYLPPNVRN
+207 ISTNPYLPPNVRN

-265 ISSAAQW
+265 MSSAAAW
-272 SRKSGKAWEDYWA
+272 SRRTGIPWEDYWN

-303 WPAMLLGHDC
+303 WPAMLLGRDC

-339 IWVADFVKDFDSDL
+339 VWVADFVKDFDSDL

-373 EFQRRINDELADVI
+373 EFQRRVNDELADVI

-408 YKNPSADDIEFEQ
+408 YKNPTEADLEFEQ

-434 SGMKFRE
+434 SEMKFRE

-596 DDFAKVEIRI
+596 DDFAKVEIKI
-606 GKIVECE
+606 GKILECE

-623 TQIDIGEKT
+623 TQIDIGDKT

>member
-1 MERIGL
+1 
-7 TKIFISCAL
+7 
-16 PYANGPCHLGH
+16 
-27 LRSTYIPADI
+27 
-37 YARYNRMAGNE
+37 MAGNE

-60 PIAVKADAEGIK
+60 PIAVKADAEGK
-72 PIEVAKR
+72 EPIEVAKR
-79 YHDMIAED
+79 YHDMIVED
-87 IRSCDISLDNFTRTT
+87 INSCDISFDNFARTT
-102 DEMHYKISQDF
+102 DKIHYQISQDF

-172 LLEPRCL
+172 LVEPKCL

-188 DSIQYFFK
+188 DSTQYFFK
-196 LSHFQEQLEDY
+196 LSHFQKPLEEY
-207 ISTNEYLPPNVRN
+207 ISTNPYLPPNVRN

-265 ISSAAQW
+265 MSSAAAW
-272 SRKSGKAWEDYWA
+272 SRRTGIPWEDYWN

-303 WPAMLLGHDC
+303 WPAMLLGRDC

-339 IWVADFVKDFDSDL
+339 VWVADFVKDFDSDL

-373 EFQRRINDELADVI
+373 EFQRRVNDELADVI

-408 YKNPSADDIEFEQ
+408 YKNPSEADLEFEQ
-421 AIKELPDKVGELI
+421 AIKELPDKVGDLI
-434 SGMKFRE
+434 ADMKFRE

-494 IPNKADAICN
+494 IPNKADAICE

-512 TWDDAKVFLEVGH
+512 TWDDAKVFLETGH

-540 VIEEQKEKLYKN
+540 VIEAQKEKLYKN
-552 LEDSDIESKE
+552 LETQENESKD
-562 ESDKKG
+562 DKKDDKKSKG
-568 SDKDKENK
+568 SKDKK
-576 NNDNE
+576 SKE
-581 SNVNNEG
+581 SKDEG

-596 DDFAKVEIRI
+596 DEFAKVEIKI
-606 GKIVECE
+606 GKILECE
-613 KIEKSNKLLK
+613 KIEKSNKLLR
-623 TQIDIGEKT
+623 TQIDIGDKT
-632 IQVVAG
+632 IQVIAG

-666 EKSEG
+666 ELSEG

>member
-1 MERIGL
+1 
-7 TKIFISCAL
+7 
-16 PYANGPCHLGH
+16 
-27 LRSTYIPADI
+27 
-37 YARYNRMAGNE
+37 MAGNE

-60 PIAVKADAEGIK
+60 PIAVKADAEGKK

-102 DEMHYKISQDF
+102 DELHYKISQDF

-172 LLEPRCL
+172 LVEPKCL

-188 DSIQYFFK
+188 DSTQYFFK
-196 LSHFQEQLEDY
+196 LSHFQKQLEEY

-272 SRKSGKAWEDYWA
+272 SRKSGKAWEDYWD

-408 YKNPSADDIEFEQ
+408 YKNPSEADLEFEQ
-421 AIKELPDKVGELI
+421 AIKELPDKVGQLI
-434 SGMKFRE
+434 ADMKFRE

-494 IPNKADAICN
+494 IPNNSDAICD

-512 TWDDAKVFLEVGH
+512 AWDDAKVFLEEGH
-525 EINKAKPLFKKIEDK
+525 AINKAKPLFKKIEDK

-552 LEDSDIESKE
+552 LEDSES
-562 ESDKKG
+562 ESNKKDDKKD
-568 SDKDKENK
+568 SDKDKKKNK
-576 NNDNE
+576 E
-581 SNVNNEG
+581 SKDNEG

-606 GKIVECE
+606 GQIVECE

-645 EDLVGK
+645 EDLIGK

>member
-1 MERIGL
+1 
-7 TKIFISCAL
+7 
-16 PYANGPCHLGH
+16 
-27 LRSTYIPADI
+27 
-37 YARYNRMAGNE
+37 MAGNE

-60 PIAVKADAEGIK
+60 PIAVKADAEGK
-72 PIEVAKR
+72 EPIEVAKR
-79 YHDMIAED
+79 YHDMIVED
-87 IRSCDISLDNFTRTT
+87 INSCDISFDNFARTT
-102 DEMHYKISQDF
+102 DEIHYQISQNF

-172 LLEPRCL
+172 LVEPKCL

-196 LSHFQEQLEDY
+196 LSHFQKPLEEY
-207 ISTNEYLPPNVRN
+207 ISTNPYLPPNVRN

-265 ISSAAQW
+265 MSSAAAW
-272 SRKSGKAWEDYWA
+272 SRRTGIPWEDYWN

-303 WPAMLLGHDC
+303 WPAMLLGRDC

-339 IWVADFVKDFDSDL
+339 VWVADFVKDFDSDL

-373 EFQRRINDELADVI
+373 EFQRRVNDELADVI
-387 GNFLHRTFTFTK
+387 GNFLHRTFTFTN

-408 YKNPSADDIEFEQ
+408 YKNPSEDDLEFEQ
-421 AIKELPDKVGELI
+421 AIKELPDKVGDLI
-434 SGMKFRE
+434 ADMKFRE

-494 IPNKADAICN
+494 IPNKADAICE

-512 TWDDAKVFLEVGH
+512 TWDDAKVFLETGH
-525 EINKAKPLFKKIEDK
+525 DINKAKPLFKKIEDK

-552 LEDSDIESKE
+552 LETQENESKDDKKDDKKSE
-562 ESDKKG
+562 ES
-568 SDKDKENK
+568 KD
-576 NNDNE
+576 
-581 SNVNNEG
+581 EG
-588 EKMDLISI
+588 EKMDLINI
-596 DDFAKVEIRI
+596 DEFAKVEIKI
-606 GKIVECE
+606 GKILECE
-613 KIEKSNKLLK
+613 KIEKSNKLLR
-623 TQIDIGEKT
+623 TQIDIGDKT
-632 IQVVAG
+632 IQVIAG

-666 EKSEG
+666 ELSEG

>member
-1 MERIGL
+1 
-7 TKIFISCAL
+7 
-16 PYANGPCHLGH
+16 
-27 LRSTYIPADI
+27 
-37 YARYNRMAGNE
+37 MAGND

-60 PIAVKADAEGIK
+60 PIAVKADAEGK
-72 PIEVAKR
+72 EPIEVAKR
-79 YHDMIAED
+79 YHDMIVED
-87 IRSCDISLDNFTRTT
+87 INSCDISFDNFARTT
-102 DEMHYKISQDF
+102 DEIHYQISQNF

-172 LLEPRCL
+172 LVEPKCL

-188 DSIQYFFK
+188 DSTQYFFK
-196 LSHFQEQLEDY
+196 LSHFQKPLEEY
-207 ISTNEYLPPNVRN
+207 ISTNPYLPPNVRN

-265 ISSAAQW
+265 MSSAAAW
-272 SRKSGKAWEDYWA
+272 SRRTGIPWEDYWN

-303 WPAMLLGHDC
+303 WPAMLLGRDC

-339 IWVADFVKDFDSDL
+339 VWVADFVKDFDSDL

-373 EFQRRINDELADVI
+373 EFQRRVNDELADVI
-387 GNFLHRTFTFTK
+387 GNFLHRTFTFTN

-408 YKNPSADDIEFEQ
+408 YKNPSEADLEFEQ
-421 AIKELPDKVGELI
+421 AIKELPDKVGDLI
-434 SGMKFRE
+434 ADMKFRE

-494 IPNKADAICN
+494 IPNKADAICE

-512 TWDDAKVFLEVGH
+512 TWDDAKVFLETGH

-552 LEDSDIESKE
+552 LETQENESKDDKKDDKKSE
-562 ESDKKG
+562 ES
-568 SDKDKENK
+568 KD
-576 NNDNE
+576 
-581 SNVNNEG
+581 EG

-596 DDFAKVEIRI
+596 DEFAKVEIKI
-606 GKIVECE
+606 GKILECE
-613 KIEKSNKLLK
+613 KIEKSNKLLR
-623 TQIDIGEKT
+623 TQIDIGDKT
-632 IQVVAG
+632 IQVIAG

-666 EKSEG
+666 ELSEG

>member
-1 MERIGL
+1 
-7 TKIFISCAL
+7 
-16 PYANGPCHLGH
+16 
-27 LRSTYIPADI
+27 
-37 YARYNRMAGNE
+37 MAGNE

-60 PIAVKADAEGIK
+60 PIAVKADAEGKK

-102 DEMHYKISQDF
+102 DELHYKISQDF

-149 PVCGAEARGDHC
+149 PVCGADARGDHC

-172 LLEPRCL
+172 LVEPRCL

-188 DSIQYFFK
+188 DSTQYFFK
-196 LSHFQEQLEDY
+196 LSHFQEQLEEY

-272 SRKSGKAWEDYWA
+272 SRKTGIPWEDYWD

-387 GNFLHRTFTFTK
+387 GNFLHRTFTFTN

-408 YKNPSADDIEFEQ
+408 YKNPSEYDLEFEQ
-421 AIKELPDKVGELI
+421 SIKELPDKVGELI
-434 SGMKFRE
+434 AAMKFRE
-441 GLVEIILT
+441 GLVEIIKT

-494 IPNKADAICN
+494 IPNKADAICD
-504 IINIPTEN
+504 IINISTEN
-512 TWDDAKVFLEVGH
+512 TWDDAKVFLEEGH

-540 VIEEQKEKLYKN
+540 VIVEQKEKLYKN
-552 LEDSDIESKE
+552 LEDSDSESKDKSNKKDSK
-562 ESDKKG
+562 ESG
-568 SDKDKENK
+568 KDK
-576 NNDNE
+576 NNDKGSKDND
-581 SNVNNEG
+581 EG

-623 TQIDIGEKT
+623 TQIDIGDKT

-638 LGKRYAP
+638 LGKRYDP